1 MATCSSSGLQLEVFR
16 VTSPATNGGP
26 PCAFTNGATRL
37 TTCVNSTVCPW
48 ADVVLP
54 ESPPVLPPLNITLN
68 STGVVIK
75 GGNVTIS
82 GIKIEGASGFT
93 NGPTGGVSSSSF
105 TVGTGNCSAD
115 STGCT
120 SGDSKPTK
128 PRIASFNGTLGFY
141 TVGLLVE
148 VLGEFELQRSMAW
161 TWDTSLS
168 AWTTQVT
175 PARV

>member
-1 MATCSSSGLQLEVFR
+1 
-16 VTSPATNGGP
+16 
-26 PCAFTNGATRL
+26 
-37 TTCVNSTVCPW
+37 
-48 ADVVLP
+48 
-54 ESPPVLPPLNITLN
+54 VLPPLNITLN

-93 NGPTGGVSSSSF
+93 NGSAGGVTSSSLI
-105 TVGTGNCSAD
+105 VGTGNCSAD
-115 STGCT
+115 STGCI

-141 TVGLLVE
+141 TIGLLVE
-148 VLGEFELQRSMAW
+148 VLGEFELQRSLAW

-175 PARV
+175 LLGYKTALGPPMVHANCLPAVAGTSSIMKY